1 MTMTIDP
8 PKARRSAPASASQQ
22 LRTRFAAVRVS
33 FTWFGVRKS
42 LSAQQ
47 KAQAAEAFDAEGQF
61 LSAAKKLVDTRD
73 ERFAAVTR
81 IRHRIVSYWRA
92 MSLPYPEPGLRLIR
106 QADIDSFDAQM
117 QQFRDE
123 LAEAVVE
130 LDEHYDSLR
139 AAARDR
145 LGQLFN
151 PADYP
156 PSLRGLF
163 EVAWEFPSVEP
174 PPYLQQLN
182 PQLFQQ
188 EQARMQARFEEAA
201 RLAEEAFTAEFAKLV
216 GHLVERLGQE
226 EDGTRKVFR
235 DSAVENLKEFF
246 DRFRH
251 LNIHS
256 SAELDRLVEQAQ
268 AAVAGVAPQA
278 IRDNDGLRRQIG
290 GQLSAMAATLDGL
303 LVDQPRRRILR
314 PARQEQA

>member
-22 LRTRFAAVRVS
+22 LRIRFAAVRVG